1 MKIAFILGT
10 FFPKAGGVQVQ
21 IHNIANKLSKLG
33 IDVKL
38 FLYNKTNIKNN
49 KYQIIVFEKFLFNL
63 VFFFNF
69 YLNLNIF
76 FILNP
81 YIKNNKNE

>member
-21 IHNIANKLSKLG
+21 IHNLANRLCKSG

-38 FLYNKTNIKNN
+38 FIYKKQEIKIITMKSLFLKNLYLTLFLYSNI
-49 KYQIIVFEKFLFNL
+49 I
-63 VFFFNF
+63 
-69 YLNLNIF
+69 
-76 FILNP
+76 
-81 YIKNNKNE
+81 

>member
-63 VFFFNF
+63 VFFFKY

-76 FILNP
+76 LFLIL
-81 YIKNNKNE
+81 I